1 MNQAS
6 LEKLFSIHLLTNAK
20 LMNTPIFHHIY
31 FALNR
36 TEILETSGE
45 DLQTLY
51 TFLTDNPTLRILITG
66 HTDSQ
71 GSEAYNQRLSE
82 GRAASVK
89 KAMVERGIDPNRILT
104 AGKGESEP
112 IDTNATAEGRQNNR
126 RVEVAVI
133 AE

>member
-1 MNQAS
+1 M
-6 LEKLFSIHLLTNAK
+6 FV
-20 LMNTPIFHHIY
+20 FHHIY

-51 TFLTDNPTLRILITG
+51 TFLTDNPMLRILITG